1 MKKYQGSYLS
11 YFLMYMFYYLSM
23 ALFSGLISVY
33 LMDKGYKASDVS
45 LVVSCSF
52 ILSMITQPFIGNL
65 CDRYDKKKVNGILLA
80 IAGVF
85 GILFVLA
92 NNIYLIALIYSIAL
106 AILNG
111 VNPIIERMATVSKHK
126 YGLIRIWGTIGYASG
141 TQVSGLIYRY
151 ISPEAMYLFF
161 VVGMILCV
169 IGILGTKDVKEIEQT
184 SKEKTSMKDVLFNKK
199 LLFYLV
205 IVCIFYGITNV
216 NSIYLPAMYQNNG
229 LTVSQATTV
238 IFAGTMMELP
248 VILLSR
254 FYMNKIGN
262 KQLLMLSFLLLVVQ
276 FMTYA
281 YIPNVV
287 IQIIMTFLTKSVT
300 TMAFIMINMKVIATI
315 IDGSH
320 QMSALSIVSTFKSFS
335 SIIFQMIAG
344 YLIDLY
350 SYQFFYSFLFVCAI
364 IGLVLCILYKIPSG
378 NEHRLFD

>member
-80 IAGVF
+80 IAGIF
-85 GILFVLA
+85 GILFVLV

-161 VVGMILCV
+161 VLGMILCS
-169 IGILGTKDVKEIEQT
+169 IGIFGTQDARAIEET
-184 SKEKTSMKDVLFNKK
+184 RGEKTSMKDVLFNKK

-216 NSIYLPAMYQNNG
+216 NSIYLPAMYQHNG

-287 IQIIMTFLTKSVT
+287 IQMIMTFLTKSVT

-315 IDGSH
+315 IDGTH

-335 SIIFQMIAG
+335 SIIFQAIAG

>member
-65 CDRYDKKKVNGILLA
+65 CDRYDKKRVNGILLA

-106 AILNG
+106 AILNS

-126 YGLIRIWGTIGYASG
+126 YGFIRIWGTIGYASG

-161 VVGMILCV
+161 VLGMILCS
-169 IGILGTKDVKEIEQT
+169 IGIFGTQDVRAIEQT
-184 SKEKTSMKDVLFNKK
+184 SEEKTSMKDVLFNKK

-216 NSIYLPAMYQNNG
+216 NSIYLPAMYQHNG

-238 IFAGTMMELP
+238 IFVGTMMELP

-281 YIPNVV
+281 YIPNVF
-287 IQIIMTFLTKSVT
+287 IQMMMTFLTKSVT

-315 IDGSH
+315 IDGTH
-320 QMSALSIVSTFKSFS
+320 QLSALSIVSTFKSFS
-335 SIIFQMIAG
+335 SIIFQAIAG

-350 SYQFFYSFLFVCAI
+350 SYQFFYGFLFVCAI

>member
-23 ALFSGLISVY
+23 ALFSGLISIY

-45 LVVSCSF
+45 FVVSCSF

-126 YGLIRIWGTIGYASG
+126 YGFIRIWGTIGYASG

-161 VVGMILCV
+161 VLGMILCS
-169 IGILGTKDVKEIEQT
+169 IGIFGTQDVRAIEQT
-184 SKEKTSMKDVLFNKK
+184 SEEKTSMKDVLFNKK

-262 KQLLMLSFLLLVVQ
+262 KQLLMISFLLLVVQ

-281 YIPNVV
+281 YIPNVI
-287 IQIIMTFLTKSVT
+287 IQTIMTFLTKSVT

-315 IDGSH
+315 IDGTH

-335 SIIFQMIAG
+335 SIIFQAIAG

-350 SYQFFYSFLFVCAI
+350 SYQFFYGFLFVCAI

>member
-23 ALFSGLISVY
+23 ALFSGLISIY

-65 CDRYDKKKVNGILLA
+65 CDRYDKKKVNGILLV

-92 NNIYLIALIYSIAL
+92 NNIYLIALIYSVTL
-106 AILNG
+106 AVLNG

-151 ISPEAMYLFF
+151 ISPGAMYLFF
-161 VVGMILCV
+161 VLGMILCS
-169 IGILGTKDVKEIEQT
+169 IGIFGTQDARVIEET
-184 SKEKTSMKDVLFNKK
+184 GGEKTSMKDVLFNKK

-216 NSIYLPAMYQNNG
+216 NSIYLPAMY
-229 LTVSQATTV
+229 
-238 IFAGTMMELP
+238 
-248 VILLSR
+248 
-254 FYMNKIGN
+254 
-262 KQLLMLSFLLLVVQ
+262 
-276 FMTYA
+276 
-281 YIPNVV
+281 
-287 IQIIMTFLTKSVT
+287 
-300 TMAFIMINMKVIATI
+300 
-315 IDGSH
+315 
-320 QMSALSIVSTFKSFS
+320 
-335 SIIFQMIAG
+335 
-344 YLIDLY
+344 
-350 SYQFFYSFLFVCAI
+350 
-364 IGLVLCILYKIPSG
+364 
-378 NEHRLFD
+378 

>member
-80 IAGVF
+80 IAGIF
-85 GILFVLA
+85 GILFVLV

-161 VVGMILCV
+161 VLGMILCS
-169 IGILGTKDVKEIEQT
+169 IGIFGTQDARAIEET
-184 SKEKTSMKDVLFNKK
+184 RGEKTSMKDVLFNKK

-287 IQIIMTFLTKSVT
+287 IQMIMTFLTKSVT

-315 IDGSH
+315 IDGTH

-335 SIIFQMIAG
+335 SIIFQAIAG

-350 SYQFFYSFLFVCAI
+350 SYQFFYGFLFVCAI

>member
-23 ALFSGLISVY
+23 ALFSGLISIY

-65 CDRYDKKKVNGILLA
+65 CDRYDKKKVNGILLV

-126 YGLIRIWGTIGYASG
+126 YGFIRIWGTIGYASG

-161 VVGMILCV
+161 VLGMILCS
-169 IGILGTKDVKEIEQT
+169 IGIFGTQDVRAIEQT
-184 SKEKTSMKDVLFNKK
+184 SEEKTSMKDVLFNKK

-281 YIPNVV
+281 YIPNVF
-287 IQIIMTFLTKSVT
+287 IQMMMTFLTKSVT

-315 IDGSH
+315 IDGTH

-335 SIIFQMIAG
+335 SIIFQAIAG

>member
-23 ALFSGLISVY
+23 ALFSVLISVY
-33 LMDKGYKASDVS
+33 LMDKGYKASEVS

-65 CDRYDKKKVNGILLA
+65 CDCYDKKKVNGLLLMV
-80 IAGVF
+80 AGIF
-85 GILFVLA
+85 GIMFIFVH
-92 NNIYLIALIYSIAL
+92 NIYMIAIVYSVVL

-141 TQVSGLIYRY
+141 SQVSGLIYRY

-161 VVGMILCV
+161 VVGMVLCV
-169 IGILGTKDVKEIEQT
+169 IGILGTKDVKEIEQA

-262 KQLLMLSFLLLVVQ
+262 KQLLILSFLLLIVQ

-281 YIPNVV
+281 YIPNIM
-287 IQIIMTFLTKSVT
+287 IQIIITFLTKSVT

-315 IDGSH
+315 IDGTH

-350 SYQFFYSFLFVCAI
+350 SYQFFYGFLFICAI
-364 IGLVLCILYKIPSG
+364 IGLLLCLIYKIPNG
-378 NEHRLFD
+378 NEHHLFD

>member
-45 LVVSCSF
+45 LVVSSSF

-65 CDRYDKKKVNGILLA
+65 CDRFDKKIVNGILLS
-80 IAGVF
+80 IAGIF
-85 GILFVLA
+85 GVIFIFV
-92 NNIYLIALIYSIAL
+92 NHIYMIAFVYSLVL

-111 VNPIIERMATVSKHK
+111 VNSIIERMATVSSHK

-141 TQVSGLIYRY
+141 SQLSGLIYRY
-151 ISPEAMYLFF
+151 ISPEAMYVFF
-161 VVGMILCV
+161 VVGMVLCA
-169 IGILGTKDVKEIEQT
+169 IGIFGTQDVKEIEEKG
-184 SKEKTSMKDVLFNKK
+184 KEKTSMKDVFLNKK
-199 LLFYLV
+199 LIFYIL
-205 IVCIFYGITNV
+205 ITCIFYGMTNV
-216 NSIYLPAMYQNNG
+216 NSIYLPAMYQHNG
-229 LTVSQATTV
+229 LTISQATTV
-238 IFAGTMMELP
+238 IFAGSMMELP

-254 FYMNKIGN
+254 YYMNKIGN
-262 KQLLMLSFLLLVVQ
+262 KQLLILTFLLLMIQ

-281 YIPNVV
+281 FIPYVMIQV
-287 IQIIMTFLTKSVT
+287 IVTFLTKSVA

-315 IDGSH
+315 IDSQH
-320 QMSALSIVSTFKSFS
+320 QISALSIVSTFKSFS
-335 SIIFQMIAG
+335 SIIFQALAG

-350 SYQFFYSFLFVCAI
+350 SYQFFYIFLFGFAV
-364 IGLVLCILYKIPSG
+364 IGLVLCIIYKIPSG

>member
-1 MKKYQGSYLS
+1 
-11 YFLMYMFYYLSM
+11 MYMFYYLSM
-23 ALFSGLISVY
+23 ALFSGLISIY

-45 LVVSCSF
+45 FVVSCSF

-65 CDRYDKKKVNGILLA
+65 CDRYDKKKVNGILLV

-126 YGLIRIWGTIGYASG
+126 YGFIRIWGTIGYASG

-161 VVGMILCV
+161 VLGMILCS
-169 IGILGTKDVKEIEQT
+169 IGIFGTQDVRAIEQT
-184 SKEKTSMKDVLFNKK
+184 SEEKTSMKDVLFNKK

-205 IVCIFYGITNV
+205 VVCIFYGITNV

-229 LTVSQATTV
+229 LTVSKATTV

-262 KQLLMLSFLLLVVQ
+262 KQLLMLSFLLLVIQ

-281 YIPNVV
+281 YIPNVF
-287 IQIIMTFLTKSVT
+287 IQMMMTFLTKSVT

-315 IDGSH
+315 IDGTH

-335 SIIFQMIAG
+335 SIIFQAIAG

>member
-1 MKKYQGSYLS
+1 
-11 YFLMYMFYYLSM
+11 
-23 ALFSGLISVY
+23 
-33 LMDKGYKASDVS
+33 
-45 LVVSCSF
+45 
-52 ILSMITQPFIGNL
+52 
-65 CDRYDKKKVNGILLA
+65 
-80 IAGVF
+80 
-85 GILFVLA
+85 
-92 NNIYLIALIYSIAL
+92 
-106 AILNG
+106 
-111 VNPIIERMATVSKHK
+111 
-126 YGLIRIWGTIGYASG
+126 
-141 TQVSGLIYRY
+141 
-151 ISPEAMYLFF
+151 MYLFF
-161 VVGMILCV
+161 VLGMILCF
-169 IGILGTKDVKEIEQT
+169 IGIFGTQDVRAIEQT
-184 SKEKTSMKDVLFNKK
+184 SEEKTSMKDVLFNKK

-229 LTVSQATTV
+229 LTVSKATTV

-262 KQLLMLSFLLLVVQ
+262 KQLLMLSFLLLVDQ

-315 IDGSH
+315 IDGTH

-335 SIIFQMIAG
+335 SIIFQAIAG

-350 SYQFFYSFLFVCAI
+350 SYQFFYGFLFVCAI

>member
-23 ALFSGLISVY
+23 ALFSGLISIY

-45 LVVSCSF
+45 FVVSCSF

-85 GILFVLA
+85 GILFILA

-126 YGLIRIWGTIGYASG
+126 YGFIRIWGTIGYASG

-161 VVGMILCV
+161 VLGMILCS
-169 IGILGTKDVKEIEQT
+169 IGIFGTQDVRAIEQT
-184 SKEKTSMKDVLFNKK
+184 SEEKTSMKDVLFNKK

-281 YIPNVV
+281 YIPNVF
-287 IQIIMTFLTKSVT
+287 IQMMMTFLTKSVT

-315 IDGSH
+315 IDGTH

-335 SIIFQMIAG
+335 SIIFQAIAG

>member
-1 MKKYQGSYLS
+1 MKKYQGSYFS

-23 ALFSGLISVY
+23 ALFSGLISIY

-85 GILFVLA
+85 GVLFVLVD
-92 NNIYLIALIYSIAL
+92 NIYLIALIYNIVL

-161 VVGMILCV
+161 VLGMVLCS
-169 IGILGTKDVKEIEQT
+169 IGIFGTQDARAIEKT
-184 SKEKTSMKDVLFNKK
+184 SGEKTSMKDVLFNKK
-199 LLFYLV
+199 LIFYLI

-216 NSIYLPAMYQNNG
+216 NSLYLPAMYHHSG

-238 IFAGTMMELP
+238 IFIGTMMELP

-254 FYMNKIGN
+254 FYMNTIGN
-262 KQLLMLSFLLLVVQ
+262 KQLLMLSFILLVFQ

-281 YIPNVV
+281 FIPNVV
-287 IQIIMTFLTKSVT
+287 IQIKMTILTKSVA
-300 TMAFIMINMKVIATI
+300 TMAFIMINMKVVATI
-315 IDGSH
+315 VDGAH

-335 SIIFQMIAG
+335 SILFQAIAG

-350 SYQFFYSFLFVCAI
+350 SYQFFYVFLFVCAI

>member
-23 ALFSGLISVY
+23 ALFSVLISVY
-33 LMDKGYKASDVS
+33 LMDKGYKASEVS

-65 CDRYDKKKVNGILLA
+65 CDRYDKKKVNGLLLMV
-80 IAGVF
+80 AGIF
-85 GILFVLA
+85 GIIFIFVH
-92 NNIYLIALIYSIAL
+92 NIYMIAIVYSVVL

-141 TQVSGLIYRY
+141 SQVSGLIYRY

-161 VVGMILCV
+161 VVGMVLCV
-169 IGILGTKDVKEIEQT
+169 IGILGTKDVKEIEQAN
-184 SKEKTSMKDVLFNKK
+184 KEKTSMKDVLFNKK

-262 KQLLMLSFLLLVVQ
+262 KQLLILSFLLLIVQ

-281 YIPNVV
+281 YIPNIM
-287 IQIIMTFLTKSVT
+287 IQIIITFLTKSVT

-315 IDGSH
+315 IDGTH

-350 SYQFFYSFLFVCAI
+350 SYQFFYGFLFICAI
-364 IGLVLCILYKIPSG
+364 IGLLLCLIYKIPNG
-378 NEHRLFD
+378 NEHHLFD

>member
-85 GILFVLA
+85 GILFVLV

-161 VVGMILCV
+161 VLGMILCSV
-169 IGILGTKDVKEIEQT
+169 GIFGTQDARAIEET
-184 SKEKTSMKDVLFNKK
+184 SGEKTSMKDVLFNKK
-199 LLFYLV
+199 FLFYLV

-216 NSIYLPAMYQNNG
+216 NSIYLPAMYQHNG
-229 LTVSQATTV
+229 LTVSKATTV

-281 YIPNVV
+281 YIPSVAV
-287 IQIIMTFLTKSVT
+287 QIVMTFLTKSVT

-315 IDGSH
+315 IDGRH

-335 SIIFQMIAG
+335 SIIFQAIAG

-350 SYQFFYSFLFVCAI
+350 SYQFFYGFLFVCAI
-364 IGLVLCILYKIPSG
+364 IGLLLCILYKIPNG

>member
-23 ALFSGLISVY
+23 ALFSGLISIY

-45 LVVSCSF
+45 FVVSCSF

-85 GILFVLA
+85 GILFILA

-126 YGLIRIWGTIGYASG
+126 YGFIRIWGTIGYASG

-161 VVGMILCV
+161 VLGMILCS
-169 IGILGTKDVKEIEQT
+169 IGIFGTQDVRAIEQT
-184 SKEKTSMKDVLFNKK
+184 SEEKTSMKDVLFNKK

-281 YIPNVV
+281 YIPNVF
-287 IQIIMTFLTKSVT
+287 IQMMMTFLTKSVT

-315 IDGSH
+315 IDGTH

-335 SIIFQMIAG
+335 SIIFQAIAG

-378 NEHRLFD
+378 NEHCLFD

>member
-65 CDRYDKKKVNGILLA
+65 CDRYDKKRVNGILLA

-111 VNPIIERMATVSKHK
+111 VNPIIERMSTISKHK

-161 VVGMILCV
+161 VLGMILCS
-169 IGILGTKDVKEIEQT
+169 IGIFGTQDVRTIEQT
-184 SKEKTSMKDVLFNKK
+184 SEEKTSMKDVLFNKK
-199 LLFYLV
+199 FLFYLV

-281 YIPNVV
+281 YIPNVF
-287 IQIIMTFLTKSVT
+287 IQMMMTFLTKSVT

-315 IDGSH
+315 IDGAH

-335 SIIFQMIAG
+335 SIIFQAIAG

>member
-85 GILFVLA
+85 GILFVLV

-161 VVGMILCV
+161 VLGMILCS
-169 IGILGTKDVKEIEQT
+169 IGIFGTQDVRAIEET
-184 SKEKTSMKDVLFNKK
+184 SEEKTSMKDVLFNKK

-335 SIIFQMIAG
+335 SIIFQAIAG

-350 SYQFFYSFLFVCAI
+350 SYQFFYGFLFVCAI
-364 IGLVLCILYKIPSG
+364 IGLILCILYKIPSG

>member
-80 IAGVF
+80 IAGIF
-85 GILFVLA
+85 GIVFILA
-92 NNIYLIALIYSIAL
+92 NNIYMIAIVYSVVL

-141 TQVSGLIYRY
+141 SQVSGLIYRY

-161 VVGMILCV
+161 VAGMVLCV
-169 IGILGTKDVKEIEQT
+169 IGILGTIDVKEIEQT
-184 SKEKTSMKDVLFNKK
+184 NEEKTSMKDVLFNKK

-205 IVCIFYGITNV
+205 ISCIFYGITNV
-216 NSIYLPAMYQNNG
+216 NSTYLPSMYQHNG

-262 KQLLMLSFLLLVVQ
+262 KQLLMLSFILLIVQ

-350 SYQFFYSFLFVCAI
+350 SYQFFYGFLFVCAI

>member
-23 ALFSGLISVY
+23 ALFSGLISIY

-45 LVVSCSF
+45 FVVSCSF

-85 GILFVLA
+85 GILFILA

-126 YGLIRIWGTIGYASG
+126 YGFIRIWGTIGYASG

-161 VVGMILCV
+161 VLGMILCS
-169 IGILGTKDVKEIEQT
+169 IGIFGTQDVRAIEQT
-184 SKEKTSMKDVLFNKK
+184 SEEKTSMKDVLFNKK

-281 YIPNVV
+281 YIPNVF
-287 IQIIMTFLTKSVT
+287 IQMMMTFLTKSVT

-315 IDGSH
+315 IDGAH

-335 SIIFQMIAG
+335 SIIFQAIAG

>member
-23 ALFSGLISVY
+23 ALFSVLISVY
-33 LMDKGYKASDVS
+33 LMDNGYKASEVS

-65 CDRYDKKKVNGILLA
+65 CNRYDKKKVNGLLLMV
-80 IAGVF
+80 AGIF
-85 GILFVLA
+85 GIMFIFVH
-92 NNIYLIALIYSIAL
+92 NIYMIAIVYSAVL

-141 TQVSGLIYRY
+141 SQVSGLIYRY

-161 VVGMILCV
+161 VVGMVLCV
-169 IGILGTKDVKEIEQT
+169 IGILGTKDVKEIEQA

-287 IQIIMTFLTKSVT
+287 IQMIMTFLTKSVT

-315 IDGSH
+315 IDGTH

-335 SIIFQMIAG
+335 SIIFQAIAG

-378 NEHRLFD
+378 NEHCLFD